1 MNCEVREVPYL
12 VIKQYVE
19 QQAKDGLPEWETVT
33 LDGDTVEVLLTKGA
47 FAKDRSAWAI
57 VLENRV
63 VGYAVVD
70 DRAKTLDLLHLTPA
84 VRSKS
89 LGKWFLRQLDIKNV
103 VVDIRNKVA
112 LALYKGLGYEIEY
125 A

>member
-1 MNCEVREVPYL
+1 M
-12 VIKQYVE
+12 
-19 QQAKDGLPEWETVT
+19 T
-33 LDGDTVEVLLTKGA
+33 LDLDTVKVLLTSGA
-47 FAKDRSAWAI
+47 FSRDRSAWAV

-70 DRAKTLDLLHLTPA
+70 TRIRTLDLLHLAPEI
-84 VRSKS
+84 RGKG
-89 LGKWFLRQLDIKNV
+89 LGKWFLQHLNIKTV

>member
-1 MNCEVREVPYL
+1 MKLEVQDVPYI
-12 VIKQYVE
+12 VIKQYLE
-19 QQAKDGLPEWETVT
+19 QHVKDGLPEWEAATLDMDTVT
-33 LDGDTVEVLLTKGA
+33 MLLTRGA
-47 FAKDRSAWAI
+47 FARERSAWVVA
-57 VLENRV
+57 LEGHV

-70 DRAKTLDLLHLTPA
+70 NKMKCLDLLHLSPE
-84 VRSKS
+84 VRGKGLS
-89 LGKWFLRQLDIKNV
+89 KWFLQHLDIKNV

>member
-1 MNCEVREVPYL
+1 MKCEVHEVPYI

-33 LDGDTVEVLLTKGA
+33 LDDDTVKLLLMNGA
-47 FAKDRSAWAI
+47 FARERSAWTV
-57 VLENRV
+57 VLEGRV

-70 DRAKTLDLLHLTPA
+70 DRMKTLDLLHLAPE
-84 VRSKS
+84 VRGKG
-89 LGKWFLRQLDIKNV
+89 LGKWFLQHLNIKNV

-125 A
+125 S